1 MVIHPRLKAIGL
13 VLALIP
19 VPLVFCWGHS
29 QGWFDR
35 AENWATDIRFQ
46 SRGALPAPIKIVYVD
61 IDDISL
67 DPKEIGGWPWSRHYF
82 AEVSQ
87 TLLNEAGVKAIGI
100 DVVLSDTGIAEISD
114 RQRIVEGNVEFARFL
129 WPNPPVVLAASFAA
143 NQARDINGE
152 LFERSLP
159 VIADGLPP
167 IDEIEAPEVPSFL
180 VGRQFPFSP
189 GGVGIIDIEDGVT
202 RRVPLFAPTNVRTY
216 FHLSIELLRRYWD
229 LGPDSVRVHGD
240 YVDFVNEQ
248 GELLAE
254 VPVRDQQFLEINWF
268 SRWID
273 NDLNPRISFKDVYFY
288 SRNLKSENPEA
299 VESARQ
305 FFAQDGF
312 KDAIVLIGPVA
323 PLLQD
328 LAPTPL
334 DNSPVPKV
342 GVHGNVLKTIASGLY
357 LTRLQPIQI
366 YAIILLLTLLTATMS
381 VWGGASAV
389 GARILAALVVG
400 GYVWLCF
407 NFFETLHLVLPMI
420 APVGSA
426 LATSLA
432 AATWQV
438 VQEQKAKGKIRG
450 MFGTYLSP
458 DVVNDMIESG
468 RDPELGGH
476 DAEITAYFSDIQSF
490 SAFSEVLTSSQLGD
504 LLNEYLTAC
513 TDIIQEEG
521 GTLDKYIGDAVV
533 AMFGAPVDLENHAYK
548 ACLVT
553 QLVHTRLDE
562 LREKWTREGDKWPDM
577 VHRMRTRIG
586 CNTGECMIGNMGSRS
601 RFNYTMMGDNV
612 NLAARMESGAKSW
625 GALTM
630 VTDSTKVACE
640 KHGGDRIVF
649 RPLGRIVVKGRSQP
663 VPIHEITGLR
673 ESVSDQTLECLDIFG
688 QAMEK
693 YYAQDW
699 VGARLLFQKS
709 ADLEPLRPGKAP
721 GINSSPSLIYQRI
734 VTDTEKNPPGK
745 DWDGVYVMTEK

>member
-1 MVIHPRLKAIGL
+1 MVIHPRLRAVGL

-19 VPLVFCWGHS
+19 IPIFFCVGS
-29 QGWFDR
+29 ARGWLER
-35 AENWATDIRFQ
+35 AEAWATDIRFQ
-46 SRGALPAPIKIVYVD
+46 ARGDLSAPIKIVYVD
-61 IDDISL
+61 IDAISL
-67 DPKEIGGWPWSRHYF
+67 DPQEIGGWPWSRHYF
-82 AEVSQ
+82 AEVCR
-87 TLLNEAGVKAIGI
+87 TLLEEAGVKAIGI
-100 DVVLSDTGIAEISD
+100 DVVLSDAGIAEISD
-114 RQRIVEGNVEFARFL
+114 RQRIVEGNIEFARFL
-129 WPNPPVVLAASFAA
+129 WPNPPVILAASFAA

-152 LFERSLP
+152 LFQRSLP
-159 VIADGLPP
+159 EVAKGLPP

-189 GGVGIIDIEDGVT
+189 AGVGLIDIEDGVT
-202 RRVPLFAPTNVRTY
+202 RRVPLYAPSNVRTY
-216 FHLSIELLRRYWD
+216 YHFSIELLRRYWD
-229 LGPDSVRVHGD
+229 LGPDAVRVQGN
-240 YVDFVNEQ
+240 YLDFVNEQ
-248 GELLAE
+248 GELVAG
-254 VPVRDQQFLEINWF
+254 VPLRDQQFLEINWF

-273 NDLNPRISFKDVYFY
+273 PDLNPRISFKDVYFY
-288 SRNLKSENPEA
+288 SRNLKSENPQA
-299 VESARQ
+299 VASARQ

-312 KDAIVLIGPVA
+312 KDAIVLIGPVD

-334 DNSPVPKV
+334 DASPVPKV

-357 LTRLQPIQI
+357 LKRLDSIQI
-366 YAIILLLTLLTATMS
+366 YAIVLLLTLLTATMS

-400 GYVWLCF
+400 GYVWLSF
-407 NFFETLHLVLPMI
+407 HLFETLHLVLPMV

-458 DVVNDMIESG
+458 DVVNTMIESG

-490 SAFSEVLTSSQLGD
+490 SSFSEVLTSSQLGD

-533 AMFGAPVDLENHAYK
+533 AMFGAPVDLEDHAYQ

-553 QLVHTRLDE
+553 QLVHQRLDE
-562 LREKWTREGDKWPDM
+562 LREKWTHEGDKWPDM

-586 CNTGECMIGNMGSRS
+586 LNTGECMIGNMGSRS

-630 VTDSTKVACE
+630 VTESTKLACE
-640 KHGGDRIVF
+640 KHGADRIVF

-673 ESVSDQTLECLDIFG
+673 ESVSDQTLECLQLFG
-688 QAMEK
+688 QGLEK

-699 VGARLLFQKS
+699 VGARLLFEKS
-709 ADLEPLRPGKAP
+709 ASLEPLQPGKSP
-721 GINSSPSLIYQRI
+721 GISSSPSVIYQRI
-734 VTDTEKNPPGK
+734 VLETEKNPPGA